1 MMVEGFLE
9 LLNGGVI
16 KRKVYENATI
26 QKLINEQVISEDN
39 IPSNILE
46 LMLKEEAFQRVLTKK
61 DFDMLSEFGILKSGF
76 TYDNDI
82 IYDKNT
88 EYSADLRDPA
98 NIAALQEN
106 CLGTQLLNGHHIQT
120 SFYLGSQNFYRRLKE
135 MPEEERKKINMREVK
150 VVNQLYG
157 DDKLVFC
164 NANVL
169 GLSTSP

>member
-82 IYDKNT
+82 IYDRNT

-98 NIAALQEN
+98 NIAALK
-106 CLGTQLLNGHHIQT
+106 LL
-120 SFYLGSQNFYRRLKE
+120 
-135 MPEEERKKINMREVK
+135 
-150 VVNQLYG
+150 
-157 DDKLVFC
+157 
-164 NANVL
+164 
-169 GLSTSP
+169 